1 MTATPPD
8 PTPGPTPDPAPAPAP
23 APTPTPDPK
32 PDDKGYPPNT
42 PISEMND
49 SQRAAYFEEK
59 SRVEENRR
67 KDVLRLTGG
76 KYGDDLKADMEE
88 LARLREEKM
97 SDSEKAVETA
107 KTQVRTEVAREMA
120 ADNVRTAF
128 TLLLPDD
135 MPEDQRTEALEV
147 LNLEAFLTP
156 DGKVDTAKVRT
167 HATKLAPAKD
177 TGTTRLPREFGQG
190 KRGPGQQ
197 SSGLDAGA
205 ELYKER
211 HKKSTTS

>member
-1 MTATPPD
+1 MPDDATPD
-8 PTPGPTPDPAPAPAP
+8 
-23 APTPTPDPK
+23 TPTPDQEPSTDQKPADK
-32 PDDKGYPPNT
+32 PDDKPDDNKGYPPNT
-42 PISEMND
+42 SISAMTAD
-49 SQRAAYFEEK
+49 QRAAYFEEK
-59 SRVEENRR
+59 ARTEENRR

-147 LNLEAFLTP
+147 LNLEAFLTA

-167 HATKLAPAKD
+167 HAMKLAPAKD
-177 TGTTRLPREFGQG
+177 TGTQRDFGQG
-190 KRGPGQQ
+190 RRGTG
-197 SSGLDAGA
+197 SEKAGVSAGA
-205 ELYKER
+205 AMFAER
-211 HKKSTTS
+211 KKPTTS

>member
-23 APTPTPDPK
+23 APTRTPDPK

-147 LNLEAFLTP
+147 LNLEAFLTA

-167 HATKLAPAKD
+167 HATKIAPAKD
-177 TGTTRLPREFGQG
+177 TGTSQLRDFGQG
-190 KRGPGQQ
+190 RRGSGQQ

-205 ELYKER
+205 DLYKER